1 MRQNLINAENYI
13 FEFENRPP
21 QVVVPAELENEIFSL
36 RAENQNLHAEL
47 NRISLEYEQKISL
60 YKTEIST
67 INIQLST
74 FRSEATTYKSR
85 FEELERKS
93 MISSKSP
100 EVDDELQ
107 GKLATEQFR
116 TLILLEEINRL
127 NHKLSAIDAERVEVI
142 GHLVNA

>member
-1 MRQNLINAENYI
+1 M
-13 FEFENRPP
+13 
-21 QVVVPAELENEIFSL
+21 
-36 RAENQNLHAEL
+36 
-47 NRISLEYEQKISL
+47 EYEQKISL

-93 MISSKSP
+93 MISSKSS

-107 GKLATEQFR
+107 AKLATEQFR

-127 NHKLSAIDAERVEVI
+127 NNKLSAIDAERVEVI